1 MPFVAVGHKEARL
14 RLEASTSG
22 LAKKAPEISAVK
34 TLSRRQGAVV
44 IGSLVLILVGLA
56 IMAVNVLI
64 ALVGVAT
71 AAYLATIANRVVIFQ
86 RSLNDPDIEMV
97 SDSEARAVPDD
108 ELPVYTVL
116 VPAYREPQIILLLLD
131 HLGKLEYPVE
141 RLDVQLLLE
150 ADDEETIAAVLRAEL
165 GSHIQVVLVPPG
177 PPRTKPKALNYGL
190 TLARGELVTVFDAED
205 LPDPLQLRRAAAAMS
220 RLGPEVACLQA
231 KLAYS
236 NADQNLI
243 TKWFAIEYVMW
254 FSYFLPGLA
263 SLDAPVPLGGTS
275 NHFRRSVLET
285 VGAWDPHNVTE
296 DADLGI
302 RIQREGFGI
311 RVLESVTLEEANSDF
326 INWVKQRS
334 RWYKGYAQTFLV
346 HLRDPVAL
354 WRDLGGIG
362 SLEFL
367 LFVGGTPLLAV
378 LSPLFWALTTL
389 WFVAQPHLIKAL
401 FPAPVFY
408 AGLGCWA
415 VGNFAIFYLT
425 LATCR
430 AMKRPDLSGAALLI
444 PLYWVMMWIAAIKGL
459 LQLVA
464 TPSFWEKTTH
474 GLNLDHGTDDEPAA
488 A

>member
-1 MPFVAVGHKEARL
+1 MPFVAVEHKEARL
-14 RLEASTSG
+14 RLEASTTG
-22 LAKKAPEISAVK
+22 LAKKAPEVSAVQ
-34 TLSRRQGAVV
+34 TLSRRQLAVV
-44 IGSLVLILVGLA
+44 LFLVAAIFVGLA

-64 ALVGVAT
+64 VCVGVAT
-71 AAYLATIANRVVIFQ
+71 ALYLATIVNRVVIFQ
-86 RSLNDPDIEMV
+86 RSLNDPDIQVV

-108 ELPVYTVL
+108 ELPLYTVL
-116 VPAYREPQIILLLLD
+116 VPAYREPEIIRLLLD
-131 HLGKLEYPVE
+131 HLGRLEYPAE
-141 RLDVQLLLE
+141 RLDVKLLLE
-150 ADDEETIAAVLRAEL
+150 ADDEETIAAVHGVEL
-165 GSHIQVVLVPPG
+165 GSHVQVVLVPPAA
-177 PPRTKPKALNYGL
+177 PRTKPKALNYGL

-205 LPDPLQLRRAAAAMS
+205 QPDPLQLRRAAVAMA

-236 NADQNLI
+236 NVDQNLI
-243 TKWFAIEYVMW
+243 TRWFAIEYVMW

-263 SLDAPVPLGGTS
+263 AFGAPVPLGGTS
-275 NHFRRSVLET
+275 NHFRRTVLET

-302 RIQREGFGI
+302 RIQREGYSI

-326 INWVKQRS
+326 VNWVKQRS
-334 RWYKGYAQTFLV
+334 RWYKGYAQTTLV

-354 WRDLGGIG
+354 WQDLGGIG
-362 SLEFL
+362 LLEFL

-378 LSPLFWALTTL
+378 LSPLFWTTTL
-389 WFVAQPHLIKAL
+389 VWFVAQPHLIRAL

-408 AGLGCWA
+408 AGLVCWA
-415 VGNFAIFYLT
+415 FGNFAVLYLT

-474 GLNLDHGTDDEPAA
+474 GLHLSQGADDEPAA